1 MYVQSA
7 EQNGGYTDQKTIITE
22 YGWTSAMCVPIRE
35 PYAMLQNMDI

>member
-22 YGWTSAMCVPIRE
+22 YGWTSAMCVSIRE